1 VSVKK
6 AVENV
11 LAVAVIGAFIPL
23 PEEIITYPLAA
34 GAGLA
39 GVSVLDIVK
48 KIK

>member
-1 VSVKK
+1 MSVKK

-11 LAVAVIGAFIPL
+11 LAAAVIGAFIPL
-23 PEEIITYPLAA
+23 PEEIITYPVAA

-39 GVSVLDIVK
+39 GISILDVVK